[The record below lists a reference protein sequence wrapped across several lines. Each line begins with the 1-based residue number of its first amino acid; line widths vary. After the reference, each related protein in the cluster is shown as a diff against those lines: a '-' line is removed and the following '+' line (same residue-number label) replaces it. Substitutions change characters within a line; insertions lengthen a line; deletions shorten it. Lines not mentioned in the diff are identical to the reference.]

1 VPAEVIYKQDCSKCH
16 GADGSCETSLGR
28 ILNAPDFTDGVW
40 WAKHPRGEP
49 STSRAAKE
57 RACVWEKVNQG
68 ADSQSR
74 RLRSKIQAIVTIS
87 SEVER
92 SLIFAGAERDSLN
105 NLIGTAINIR
115 LLAERLTATIRFS
128 V

>member
-1 VPAEVIYKQDCSKCH
+1 MAAGGPNIPAANRQHHAWQE
-16 GADGSCETSLGR
+16 
-28 ILNAPDFTDGVW
+28 
-40 WAKHPRGEP
+40 
-49 STSRAAKE
+49 E

-92 SLIFAGAERDSLN
+92 SLIFAGAEPESLN

-115 LLAERLTATIRFS
+115 LLAERLTATNRFS